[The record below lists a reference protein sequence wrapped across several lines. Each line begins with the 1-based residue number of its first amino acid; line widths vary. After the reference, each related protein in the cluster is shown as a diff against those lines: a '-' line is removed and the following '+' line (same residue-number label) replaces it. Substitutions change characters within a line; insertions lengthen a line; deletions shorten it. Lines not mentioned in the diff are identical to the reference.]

1 MLQFYQI
8 GDQPARDTAFWSA
21 QTAAKDPNP
30 GDYVRVSGDW
40 FGTERPS
47 FDELLDRNAWAT
59 GLLKYNFGDLLSS
72 SRNLGAL
79 NTIRE
84 ILNEKLEYF
93 SASFDCSDAV
103 LHLSHYPEGTT
114 WTFNKSESDWTE
126 IFTPGYEYLDAFVSQ
141 QCPQSGST
149 VVTCLDYVYRAGEL
163 VYESFID
170 LVSWINDHFHSLVYE
185 RRLVQSLIS
194 ERLRSGKG
202 TAAVTSLFVNE
213 RSWYLHHSAH
223 PPEVAVKAVEGR
235 FAATVRRAR
244 FRPQPA

>member
-1 MLQFYQI
+1 MLQLFQV
-8 GDQPARDTAFWSA
+8 GDQPATVAFWRA
-21 QTAAKDPNP
+21 QTSTKKLNP
-30 GDYVRVSGDW
+30 GDFVRSTGDW
-40 FGTERPS
+40 FGGGSPSIPYES
-47 FDELLDRNAWAT
+47 FDRSPWAT
-59 GLLKYNFGDLLSS
+59 AGLFKINFDDLLSS
-72 SRNLGAL
+72 NWNLGAL

-84 ILNEKLEYF
+84 VLNEQLDYF
-93 SASFDCSDAV
+93 CATIDCSDSF
-103 LHLSHYPEGTT
+103 LDITDYPEGT
-114 WTFNKSESDWTE
+114 WTFDASDWAKV
-126 IFTPGYEYLDAFVSQ
+126 FTPGYEHLDAFVDR

-149 VVTCLDYVYRAGEL
+149 VVTCFDYVYQAGEL

-170 LVSWINDHFHSLVYE
+170 LISWINAHFHSLVYE

-194 ERLRSGKG
+194 ELFRSGKG

-223 PPEVAVKAVEGR
+223 PPEVAVKAVDGR